1 MSPLLYIFLLV
12 AVLSLLIY
20 VTLTI
25 LDRPHRTVHTWP
37 ERNFKFEVGQE
48 LFNYLP
54 TSKEEADTLDIK
66 SYRSGRLLVTWK
78 ISPYQ
83 EAQLPQLYIRI
94 YDSSRP
100 ITISMC
106 KHTTGMRKLSFV
118 SKIGTAYYAAA
129 GFKEEGEFTPLLLSA
144 PVVGR
149 GKTLLH

>member
-78 ISPYQ
+78 ISPHQ

-94 YDSSRP
+94 YDSSQP
-100 ITISMC
+100 DNYFDVQA
-106 KHTTGMRKLSFV
+106 HNWHGKLSFV